1 MKKVLVFGLAMFL
14 IICQTAFAE
23 QIRSYDWED
32 GGTALGSY
40 GNAVFENSTEQ
51 AYEGTHSLKFTED
64 PIGGY
69 PQAYIWWVTGLVDGD
84 SIDAS
89 FFVYDS
95 TPQDDYPKGRI
106 WAHYT
111 SDPEDITSH
120 AGSAGGNST
129 YSVMG
134 WSQLPC
140 SWEFDSDGG
149 SRDGFV
155 VEARIYS
162 VEDSNVIYV
171 DFSEITVS
179 SNTATIYN
187 AAGET
192 PVNDYP
198 NFAHSFALHQNY
210 PNPFSTLTTISFN
223 LATNYTNLHE
233 QTQIEIYN
241 IKGQKIRQYSI
252 FNNQYSIT
260 WDGTDENGKKL
271 TNGIYFYKLTA
282 GNNSITKKL
291 LIIR

>member
-1 MKKVLVFGLAMFL
+1 MKKVLIFGLAMFL
-14 IICQTAFAE
+14 IMCQAAFAE
-23 QIRSYDWED
+23 QTRSYNWED
-32 GGTALGSY
+32 GIGTVLGSY
-40 GNAVFENSTEQ
+40 GNAVLENSTEQ

-64 PIGGY
+64 PIGGT

-84 SIDAS
+84 NIDAS
-89 FFVYDS
+89 FYCYDV
-95 TPQDDYPKGRI
+95 TPGAYPSGRI

-111 SDPEDITSH
+111 SDPEDITSY

-129 YSVMG
+129 YSDGTG
-134 WSQLPC
+134 WSQLPY

-171 DFSEITVS
+171 DFAEITVS

-187 AAGET
+187 AAGDT
-192 PVNDYP
+192 PINDYP
-198 NFAHSFALHQNY
+198 NFATSFTLYQNY

-223 LATNYTNLHE
+223 LATNYTNLQE

-241 IKGQKIRQYSI
+241 IKGRRVKTYQIPNSEPRI
-252 FNNQYSIT
+252 PNVV
-260 WDGTDENGKKL
+260 WDGT
-271 TNGIYFYKLTA
+271 
-282 GNNSITKKL
+282 
-291 LIIR
+291 